1 MMKSWKS
8 RSFLVG
14 AALLGGV
21 VLSGTPILAGDVD
34 VAVTATL
41 TSTLSE
47 TNTTPLHFG
56 DVEISQGGD
65 TITIDAS
72 TNLPITTTSVINGSV
87 VTGSPTSGL
96 ITVASPSAFTI
107 QAAYPASVTVSDTVT
122 DCTLQNVEPLS
133 GGGTT
138 NGAVVHA
145 AGVDSLIYVGGD
157 LVIPAGATA
166 GSYTGTLVVT
176 LTYI

>member
-1 MMKSWKS
+1 MVKLGKG
-8 RSFLVG
+8 RSILLG
-14 AALLGGV
+14 TALLGAIA
-21 VLSGTPILAGDVD
+21 LSGTTIYAGDVN

-41 TSTLSE
+41 TSTLTE

-56 DVEISQGGD
+56 SVEISQGGD

-72 TNLPITTTSVINGSV
+72 GNTAITAATVINGSV

-96 ITVASPSAFTI
+96 ITVASPSSFSI
-107 QAAYPASVTVSDTVT
+107 QAAYPATVTVTDTVT
-122 DCTLQNVEPLS
+122 DATLQNIEPLS

-145 AGVDSLIYVGGD
+145 GGTPSTIYIGGD

-166 GSYTGTLVVT
+166 GSYTGTMVVT